1 MSVVKQGRPADEKT
15 EKPADEA
22 LATVANVEGE
32 IREFVRRDV
41 VVGRRPP
48 VAGEQP
54 DLGANNINFLIDRV
68 AGTSIREIDN
78 LIAELQ
84 GIREYLRAEGE
95 RVQREIASYAQASQA
110 AMASAKIIAD
120 SMGQWKNVS
129 TSAAPAPRSDR
140 A

>member
-1 MSVVKQGRPADEKT
+1 MSVVKQGRPADEKL

-41 VVGRRPP
+41 VTGRRGPAP
-48 VAGEQP
+48 AEQP
-54 DLGANNINFLIDRV
+54 DLGASNINFLIDRV

-95 RVQREIASYAQASQA
+95 RVQREIANYAQASQA

-120 SMGQWKNVS
+120 SMGQWKNVG
-129 TSAAPAPRSDR
+129 TPAPTMRSER

>member
-1 MSVVKQGRPADEKT
+1 MSVVKQGRPDEKAD
-15 EKPADEA
+15 KPADEA

-48 VAGEQP
+48 APGDQT

-78 LIAELQ
+78 LISELQ

-129 TSAAPAPRSDR
+129 APAAPVRNER